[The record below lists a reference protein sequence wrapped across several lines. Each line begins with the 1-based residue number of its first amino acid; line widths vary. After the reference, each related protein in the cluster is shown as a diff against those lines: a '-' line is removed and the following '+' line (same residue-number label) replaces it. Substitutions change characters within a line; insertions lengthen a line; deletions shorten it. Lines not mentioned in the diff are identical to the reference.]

1 MALISTRGPWSQR
14 EDDVLMH
21 LVANQGAVN
30 WVSIAQ
36 KLNSRTAKQCRER
49 YHQNLKPTL
58 NHEPI
63 TPEEGVLIE
72 RLVDRMGKRWA
83 EIARRLH
90 NRSDNAVKN
99 WWNGSMNR
107 RKRIDRRKVPGAYGS
122 DFAGN
127 LSYPRAPPPLRLP
140 PISHSSAYSRYG
152 LVSPFNGDRPA
163 HPAWNTC
170 SRLPSPS
177 TISPCAES
185 FEAARSSTSDASPA
199 YSASPATTSYPGP
212 NVELPPLRL
221 DDAGT
226 PRTTQM
232 PHSFSVMSSSLATTR
247 GEQQQLLPSIRAC
260 VEGHSQLPTAPNSPQ
275 DSSPRLPP
283 PVTQTIRKGKTTED
297 SKAKMKL
304 QNLLI

>member
-1 MALISTRGPWSQR
+1 MMSSQRRGPWSQR
-14 EDDVLMH
+14 EDDLLMH

-58 NHEPI
+58 NHDPI

-122 DFAGN
+122 DFTG
-127 LSYPRAPPPLRLP
+127 SIPYSQAPPPLRLP
-140 PISHSSAYSRYG
+140 PISHSSAYCHYG
-152 LVSPFNGDRPA
+152 LVSPSSGGRSV
-163 HPAWNTC
+163 HPTWNTY

-185 FEAARSSTSDASPA
+185 FETARSSTSDASPA
-199 YSASPATTSYPGP
+199 YSISPVTTAYTDP

-226 PRTTQM
+226 PRTTQVSR
-232 PHSFSVMSSSLATTR
+232 PIPIPPSSGTSH
-247 GEQQQLLPSIRAC
+247 GEQQLPSIRDC
-260 VEGHSQLPTAPNSPQ
+260 VEGHSQLPTAPNSPE
-275 DSSPRLPP
+275 DPPPRLPSS
-283 PVTQTIRKGKTTED
+283 VTQIVRKGETTEY

-304 QNLLI
+304 ENLLI